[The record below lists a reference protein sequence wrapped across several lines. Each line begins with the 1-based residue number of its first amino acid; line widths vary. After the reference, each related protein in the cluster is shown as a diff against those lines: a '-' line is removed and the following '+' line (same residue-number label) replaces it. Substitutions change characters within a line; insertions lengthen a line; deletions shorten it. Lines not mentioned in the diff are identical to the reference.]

1 MDWTSGAQRQ
11 EPGIGLDWVGLGWE
25 LRIGELLVGP
35 FFFFIR
41 GIREYWHFFNGD
53 SNSGPNICYI
63 SLAPSVRIASWPE
76 EREQWPRC
84 ARVGRHH
91 VATTIASA
99 HPFHHSQV
107 FQLGAPK
114 SHLQAR
120 DRLALLHRD
129 RDRGTWLLVPLSA
142 SFNAANWGKFF
153 FLSRNWGSDRDGT
166 GKICVPPASESVP
179 IRCVGLCFSLQ
190 RSPGSQDHSNALHF

>member
-114 SHLQAR
+114 SHLHAR

-153 FLSRNWGSDRDGT
+153 FFKPQLGEQQRWNWQD
-166 GKICVPPASESVP
+166 
-179 IRCVGLCFSLQ
+179 LCSSCFWKCPHQ
-190 RSPGSQDHSNALHF
+190 VCGFVF